1 MVKNIVKDIMFLS
14 QKSEKATE
22 KDKYIAQDL
31 LDTLK
36 ANKDRCVGLA
46 ANMIGYNKAIICIS
60 GGIYDFIMINPS
72 ITNKKEEYQNYLDN
86 MLANSVIQT
95 DTPVTT
101 DDKLLALVT
110 CTYEKENAGCNS
122 CCSRDFAT
130 GWLRGKACI

>member
-72 ITNKKEEYQNYLDN
+72 ITNKKEEYQ
-86 MLANSVIQT
+86 T
-95 DTPVTT
+95 
-101 DDKLLALVT
+101 
-110 CTYEKENAGCNS
+110 E
-122 CCSRDFAT
+122 
-130 GWLRGKACI
+130 